1 MAKMLRHKE
10 TGETF
15 IYTTALSALSVLELV
30 TEDPVAK
37 VIAEMAAQDVANAPA
52 VEVPAVEVPAVEV
65 PAVEVPAV
73 EVPAV
78 EVPAVEAKKEVA
90 VKPALQKRN
99 KAA

>member
-52 VEVPAVEVPAVEV
+52 VEVPAVEVPAVE
-65 PAVEVPAV
+65 
-73 EVPAV
+73 
-78 EVPAVEAKKEVA
+78 AKKEVA